1 MKFKEIKEII
11 GEKVSTKKLKDIIS
25 NISPAE
31 FKKEMNKKGSII
43 NIIKRKIKQS

>member
-11 GEKVSTKKLKDIIS
+11 GKEISTKKLKEIIS
-25 NISPAE
+25 KISSAD
-31 FKKEMNKKGSII
+31 FKREMKKKGSII

>member
-11 GEKVSTKKLKDIIS
+11 GKEISTKKLKEIIS
-25 NISPAE
+25 KISPAD
-31 FKKEMNKKGSII
+31 FKREMKKKGSII